1 MANVVYFNV
10 DDTSPQIGYSPYA
23 DTLSLPDLTGG
34 WNPYY
39 DDSGFAH
46 GLDGTGSGNSA
57 HITAHDGATISVRWR
72 GTGIQLVGNATQA
85 SYSIALDGERVS
97 SSSRKSEAA
106 NDALV
111 TLDNLQNTDHTL
123 TLTTNIQS
131 SGTNSSFI
139 VFRRCFITSPSST
152 ASGSSLANMTVADGA
167 ISFSGGWA
175 DTDAT
180 DNAPATHQS
189 TGAGDTAQAEF
200 NGTAIFIRG
209 QTSPNSS
216 RYNVTLDGN
225 MTTTLSAR
233 SSFTNHDVLLFYAT
247 GLDPNVT
254 HTIDI
259 VNDQDGAVLALNR
272 EGFSVM
278 TVTPPTASSSPV
290 GSAGSKSW
298 SKGAIAAFALGGVLG
313 FLILTGLMFCL
324 LVYRPHRKRRRE
336 EKERC
341 HTFEPAEKPLDP
353 EPILDIRPQE
363 IPPIAPVSPMY
374 NFTRHESV
382 RTNRTAKAGFERWK
396 DEVENKVARSLGS
409 LVFRHSSHSSSRS
422 GSLVSSIMSE
432 SSSRRQKSNS
442 PSIIIE
448 LPRRDGAQQSPQAPA
463 TTLQA
468 PRMQPSTSD
477 ITSLD
482 YASTLAHPQ
491 SLQRGPS
498 VSSHGQAAP
507 AFLGQPIIRPQDRA
521 RAMPTSVPVSPAD
534 DRLSPLRA
542 YLTRT
547 TDSGDPRTPSSAGH
561 DRGVFLL
568 DDGMSIF
575 GRRGGDPRQLSPRT
589 SVAADDGRPSRRG
602 LSILIPGLPFRF
614 FRRQSASTHVS
625 NDDVM
630 EISPFPRG
638 SRSEEGPPLSNSSP
652 HPRRAS
658 RVSGLSVHF
667 EESGG
672 GVDSARSPLG
682 IVESSPDS
690 PPWDEGLR
698 LTPPG
703 IIVQIDA
710 ASTASPA
717 LSERTASNRSD
728 GRSVVSPSEDG
739 RPVASESSGG
749 KAGTSSSGGSNA
761 FPYPVSIPPS
771 THHPAGALSDAHRK
785 VMREADAPPSDSPTD
800 TLPISISD
808 VHFRS
813 PATESS
819 SWHSGEFASWRH
831 SEELTRPAHPPLPRA
846 VSSGPPQTYMFQRLQ
861 GHSSTGASLLTP
873 LGPRTPGQ
881 PHDRRTGGLRSML
894 GRSSTTPEPSS
905 TDADMN
911 DAARHQRTGSTPLGP
926 RIFGSPH
933 RRSTSVPFP
942 LSRGQR

>member
-39 DDSGFAH
+39 DNSGFAD
-46 GLDGTGSGNSA
+46 GLGETGSGNSA

-85 SYSIALDGERVS
+85 SYTIALDGERVS
-97 SSSRKSEAA
+97 SSSRKSEFA

-111 TLDNLQNTDHTL
+111 TLDNLQDTDHTL
-123 TLTTNIQS
+123 TLTTNIQP

-152 ASGSSLANMTVADGA
+152 ASGSSLANMTVADGD

-209 QTSPNSS
+209 QTSPTSS

-313 FLILTGLMFCL
+313 FLILTGLLFCL
-324 LVYRPHRKRRRE
+324 LVYRPRLKRRRE

-341 HTFEPAEKPLDP
+341 HTFEPAEKPLDR

-382 RTNRTAKAGFERWK
+382 RTNRTAKTGFERWK

-542 YLTRT
+542 YPTRT

-614 FRRQSASTHVS
+614 FRRQSASTRAS
-625 NDDVM
+625 NDDVL

-682 IVESSPDS
+682 VVESSPDS
-690 PPWDEGLR
+690 PPQDAGLR

-703 IIVQIDA
+703 IVVQIDA

-717 LSERTASNRSD
+717 LSERTASNRSN
-728 GRSVVSPSEDG
+728 GRSIVPPSEVD
-739 RPVASESSGG
+739 RPGASVSSGS
-749 KAGTSSSGGSNA
+749 KADTSSSGGSNA

-771 THHPAGALSDAHRK
+771 THHPAGAISDAHREA
-785 VMREADAPPSDSPTD
+785 MREADAPPSDSPTD

-813 PATESS
+813 PGTESS
-819 SWHSGEFASWRH
+819 SRHSGEFASWRH
-831 SEELTRPAHPPLPRA
+831 SEELTRPTHPPLPRA

-881 PHDRRTGGLRSML
+881 PHDRRVGGLRSML
-894 GRSSTTPEPSS
+894 GRSSTTPEPG
-905 TDADMN
+905 DAERN

>member
-10 DDTSPQIGYSPYA
+10 DDTSPQIGYSPFA

-39 DDSGFAH
+39 DDSGFAD
-46 GLDGTGSGNSA
+46 GLGETGSGNSA

-97 SSSRKSEAA
+97 ASSRKSEFA

-111 TLDNLQNTDHTL
+111 TLDNLQDTDHTL
-123 TLTTNIQS
+123 TFTTNIQS

-139 VFRRCFITSPSST
+139 VFRRCFVTSPSST
-152 ASGSSLANMTVADGA
+152 SSGSSLANMTVADGD

-189 TGAGDTAQAEF
+189 TGAGDAAQAEF
-200 NGTAIFIRG
+200 NGTAVFIRG
-209 QTSPNSS
+209 QTSPKAS

-225 MTTTLSAR
+225 MTTQLSAR
-233 SSFTNHDVLLFYAT
+233 SSFTNHDALLFYAT

-278 TVTPPTASSSPV
+278 TVMPPTASSPPM
-290 GSAGSKSW
+290 GYAGSKSW
-298 SKGAIAAFALGGVLG
+298 SKGAIAAFALGGILG
-313 FLILTGLMFCL
+313 FLILTGLLFYL
-324 LVYRPHRKRRRE
+324 LVYRPRRKRRSE
-336 EKERC
+336 AKERH
-341 HTFEPAEKPLDP
+341 HTFEPPEKPLDP
-353 EPILDIRPQE
+353 EPILDIRPQD
-363 IPPIAPVSPMY
+363 ILPIAPISPVY
-374 NFTRHESV
+374 EFARRESV
-382 RTNRTAKAGFERWK
+382 RTNKTAKTGFERWK

-409 LVFRHSSHSSSRS
+409 LVFRHSSRSSSHS
-422 GSLVSSIMSE
+422 GSLVSSIMSD
-432 SSSRRQKSNS
+432 SSSCRNKSNS

-448 LPRRDGAQQSPQAPA
+448 LPRRGSAQQSPQGPA
-463 TTLQA
+463 TMLQA

-491 SLQRGPS
+491 SVQRGPS
-498 VSSHGQAAP
+498 VSSHGQAASAP
-507 AFLGQPIIRPQDRA
+507 LGQPIMRAQDRA
-521 RAMPTSVPVSPAD
+521 RTVPTSVPVSPAD
-534 DRLSPLRA
+534 DRLSPLRT
-542 YLTRT
+542 YPTRT
-547 TDSGDPRTPSSAGH
+547 TDSGRPRTPSSAGH

-575 GRRGGDPRQLSPRT
+575 GRGGDVRQLSPRT
-589 SVAADDGRPSRRG
+589 SVADDGRPSRRG

-614 FRRQSASTHVS
+614 FRRQSAGTRAS
-625 NDDVM
+625 DDVL

-672 GVDSARSPLG
+672 GVDSVRSPLEP
-682 IVESSPDS
+682 VASSSDAS
-690 PPWDEGLR
+690 PQDAGLR

-703 IIVQIDA
+703 IVLQIDG

-717 LSERTASNRSD
+717 LSQRTASNRSD
-728 GRSVVSPSEDG
+728 GRSEIPADEG
-739 RPVASESSGG
+739 GKPGASESLGS
-749 KAGTSSSGGSNA
+749 KAGTSSSGGSSA

-771 THHPAGALSDAHRK
+771 THHPAGAISDAHREA
-785 VMREADAPPSDSPTD
+785 MREADAPPSDSPTD
-800 TLPISISD
+800 TLPVSISD

-813 PATESS
+813 PATDSS
-819 SWHSGEFASWRH
+819 SRHSEELASSWRH
-831 SEELTRPAHPPLPRA
+831 SEEFARPAHPPLPRA

-894 GRSSTTPEPSS
+894 GRSSTTPEPS
-905 TDADMN
+905 DAERN